1 MAAAKKNEPKL
12 ASEALKAQ
20 VHEEV
25 ERMNSLKEF
34 KFGESSIEDIVTL
47 FPPYAREKMVHRK
60 ANKKNV
66 SNAVNIE
73 GFYLKTPFG
82 DQTLLNGTDLV
93 LEPGKRQCLYGANST
108 GKTLLFHYISEQKI
122 KEFPKHVHVH
132 HCKELEP
139 HELDDTTLGTVVNSH
154 PLRRVLVIAEK
165 MIKAEQAAAD
175 ITPETKAK
183 LKENLEFVQREMQ
196 SIRGYDAEERAAK
209 MLRVLGFDD
218 IGQQKPVRALSG
230 GLRMRVALCMA
241 FFIDAELL
249 LLDEPTNHLD
259 FPSVLWLENRLRG
272 YGKSFLVVSHDREL
286 LNNVTT
292 GTILIDDR
300 QLRYYNC
307 GFKDFE
313 KTKAAEDKKK
323 EEEIEKFLNKHRNA
337 DPSTMIGRDK
347 AIKKQWVDT
356 YQAKMVALAGKFT
369 FPTATPLDNPDN
381 LAPENISL
389 IKMDNLRFSYDEK
402 TGHFIFNQPI
412 SFNVTASTRF
422 GVMGPNGAGKST
434 FLKLLTHK
442 LTPTSGTVVH
452 HPKYTLAYFG
462 QHSTAELDLTK
473 TAAEWMCEQFPTEKA
488 GLLRNHLAKTS
499 IVGQTADTRMER
511 LSFSQR
517 SCIIFSKLT
526 YFCPHL
532 LIMDEP
538 TNFLDLESVD
548 SLISACNKYKGA
560 LLLVSHNRDFLRKCA
575 NGYLSIVPGQF
586 LVFDT
591 MKKCEQ
597 ATYTFIAEM
606 EEGKNVKG
614 MVDLKKSG
622 GTVADSQK
630 VGYVAGAA
638 KADEKKEKGVI
649 TIGASSGS
657 AKPAAAKPAAAAAAA
672 KPATGAQAVPTYFA
686 KEKVLA
692 MWKDGKWYAAV
703 VDKVLPANKYT
714 ITYTQYGNQATVPH
728 TQMKRSTK

>member
-1 MAAAKKNEPKL
+1 MAAAAKNAPKL

-20 VHEEV
+20 LSDEA
-25 ERMNSLKEF
+25 ERMKSYESFDWVNSTV
-34 KFGESSIEDIVTL
+34 EDIVTL
-47 FPPYAREKMVHRK
+47 LPPYARVRHAMRK
-60 ANKKNV
+60 ESKKNV

-93 LEPGKRQCLYGANST
+93 LEAGKRQCLYGANST
-108 GKTLLFHYISEQKI
+108 GKTLLFHYISEGKI
-122 KEFPKHVHVH
+122 KEFPKHIHVH

-139 HELDDTTLGTVVNSH
+139 HELADTTLGTVVNSH
-154 PLRRVLVIAEK
+154 PMRRMLVLIEAK
-165 MIKAEQAAAD
+165 LKAELAKEPA
-175 ITPETKAK
+175 PEGELKTR
-183 LKENLEFVQREMQ
+183 LKENLEYITREMTT
-196 SIRGYDAEERAAK
+196 IKGYNAEERAAA

-218 IGQQKPVRALSG
+218 IGQKKPVSALSG

-241 FFIDAELL
+241 FFIEADLL

-292 GTILIDDR
+292 GTILIEDR

-313 KTKAAEDKKK
+313 KTKANEDKKR

-347 AIKKQWVDT
+347 AHKKAWLDN
-356 YQAKMVALAGKFT
+356 YQAHMVAMQGKFT
-369 FPTATPLDNPDN
+369 FPAPVPLEN
-381 LAPENISL
+381 PENLKPEDISL

-402 TGHFIFNQPI
+402 TGHFIFNTPI
-412 SFNVTASTRF
+412 SFNVKASTRF

-473 TAAEWMCEQFPTEKA
+473 TAVEWMQEQFPNEKE
-488 GLLRNHLAKTS
+488 GLLKQHLQKTS
-499 IVGQTADTRMER
+499 IAGPVAQTRMER

-517 SCIIFSKLT
+517 SCIIFAKLT

-548 SLISACNKYKGA
+548 SLIQACNKYKGA
-560 LLLVSHNRDFLRKCA
+560 LLLVSHNRDFLRRCA

-586 LVFDT
+586 LVFDN
-591 MKKCEQ
+591 MKKAEQ

-606 EEGKNVKG
+606 EEGKNIKG
-614 MVDLKKSG
+614 QIDLKKSG

-630 VGYVAGAA
+630 VGYVAP
-638 KADEKKEKGVI
+638 KADEPKKEKGVL
-649 TIGASSGS
+649 TIGAST
-657 AKPAAAKPAAAAAAA
+657 AKPAAAAA
-672 KPATGAQAVPTYFA
+672 KPAGAATKPGGAASGVGLYHA
-686 KEKVLA
+686 KQNVLA
-692 MWKDGKWYAAV
+692 MWKDGKYYAAI
-703 VDKVLPANKYT
+703 VDKVEAGGKYT
-714 ITYTQYGNQATVPH
+714 VTYTQYGNKATVPATH
-728 TQMKRSTK
+728 IKLK

>member
-1 MAAAKKNEPKL
+1 MAAAKKDAPKL

-20 VHEEV
+20 LSEEA
-25 ERMNSLKEF
+25 ERLKSFAEF
-34 KFGESSIEDIVTL
+34 DFATATVDDVVTL
-47 FPPYAREKMVHRK
+47 MPPYFRHRFAYRK
-60 ANKKNV
+60 ENKKNV

-93 LEPGKRQCLYGANST
+93 LEAGKRSCLYGANST
-108 GKTLLFHYISEQKI
+108 GKTLLFHYISEGKI
-122 KEFPKHVHVH
+122 KEFPKHIHVH

-139 HELDDTTLGTVVNSH
+139 HELADTTLGTVINSH
-154 PLRRVLVIAEK
+154 PLRRMLVMIEEKIRKALAAEPAPEGDA
-165 MIKAEQAAAD
+165 KAH
-175 ITPETKAK
+175 
-183 LKENLEFVQREMQ
+183 LKENLEFVQREMN
-196 SIRGYDAEERAAK
+196 SIRGYEAADRAAK

-218 IGQQKPVRALSG
+218 DGQKKPVSALSG

-241 FFIDAELL
+241 FFIDADLL

-292 GTILIDDR
+292 GTILIEDR

-307 GFKDFE
+307 GFKEFE
-313 KTKAAEDKKK
+313 KTKAAEDKKR

-347 AIKKQWVDT
+347 ANKKAWLDN
-356 YQAKMVALAGKFT
+356 YQAHMVAMAGKFT
-369 FPTATPLDNPDN
+369 FPAPVALDNPEN
-381 LAPENISL
+381 LKPEDISL

-402 TGHFIFNQPI
+402 TGVFIFNSPI
-412 SFNVTASTRF
+412 AFNVKASTRF

-434 FLKLLTHK
+434 FLKLLTQK
-442 LTPTSGTVVH
+442 LIPTSGTVVH

-462 QHSTAELDLTK
+462 QHSTAELDLQK
-473 TAAEWMCEQFPTEKA
+473 TASEWMQDQFPNEKS
-488 GLLRNHLAKTS
+488 GLLRQHLAKTS
-499 IVGQTADTRMER
+499 ISGPIADTRMER

-517 SCIIFSKLT
+517 SCIIFAKLT

-548 SLISACNKYKGA
+548 SLIQACNKYKGA

-586 LVFDT
+586 LTFDN
-591 MKKCEQ
+591 MKKAEQ

-606 EEGKNVKG
+606 EEGKSIKG
-614 MVDLKKSG
+614 QIDLKKSG
-622 GTVADSQK
+622 GTADASQK
-630 VGYVAGAA
+630 VGYVAPVKEA
-638 KADEKKEKGVI
+638 EKKEKGVI
-649 TIGASSGS
+649 TLGAAP
-657 AKPAAAKPAAAAAAA
+657 AKPAAAGAAKPAAAATKPGGAASGV
-672 KPATGAQAVPTYFA
+672 PAYFA
-686 KEKVLA
+686 KENVLA

-714 ITYTQYGNQATVPH
+714 VTYTQYGNQATVPH
-728 TQMKRSTK
+728 TAIKRK

>member
-1 MAAAKKNEPKL
+1 MAAAAKAAPKL

-20 VHEEV
+20 LSDEA
-25 ERMNSLKEF
+25 ERMESLKTF
-34 KFGESSIEDIVTL
+34 VFAKSKIIDIVTL
-47 FPPYAREKMVHRK
+47 FPPYARERYELRK
-60 ANKKNV
+60 QNKKNV

-108 GKTLLFHYISEQKI
+108 GKTLLFNYISEGKI
-122 KEFPKHVHVH
+122 KDFPKHIQVH

-139 HELDDTTLGTVVNSH
+139 HELSDTTLGTVVNSH
-154 PLRRVLVIAEK
+154 PLRKMLVLCEARIRAEMAATPAPEGEEK
-165 MIKAEQAAAD
+165 MN
-175 ITPETKAK
+175 
-183 LKENLEFVQREMQ
+183 LKDNLEFVQREMN

-218 IGQQKPVRALSG
+218 IGQKKPVVALSG

-241 FFIDAELL
+241 FFIEADLL

-292 GTILIDDR
+292 GTILIEDK
-300 QLRYYNC
+300 QLKYYNC
-307 GFKDFE
+307 GFKEFE
-313 KTKAAEDKKK
+313 KQKANEDKKK
-323 EEEIEKFLNKHRNA
+323 EEEIEKFLAKHRNA

-347 AIKKQWVDT
+347 AIKKAWVDN
-356 YQAKMVALAGKFT
+356 YQARMVALQGKFT
-369 FPTATPLDNPDN
+369 FPVATPLENPDN

-402 TGHFIFNQPI
+402 TGHFIFNDPI

-442 LTPTSGTVVH
+442 LKPTSGTVVH

-462 QHSTAELDLTK
+462 QHSTAELDLEK
-473 TAAEWMCEQFPTEKA
+473 TASEWMQDQFPEEKS
-488 GLLRNHLAKTS
+488 GLLRAHLAKTS
-499 IVGQTADTRMER
+499 VSGTTADTRMGR

-517 SCIIFSKLT
+517 SCIIFAKLT
-526 YFCPHL
+526 YKCPHL

-575 NGYLSIVPGQF
+575 NGYLSIVPGKFQ
-586 LVFDT
+586 VFDG
-591 MKKCEQ
+591 MKKAEQ
-597 ATYTFIAEM
+597 ATYSFIAEM
-606 EEGKNVKG
+606 EEGKNIKG
-614 MVDLKKSG
+614 QIDLKKSG

-630 VGYVAGAA
+630 VGFVAE
-638 KADEKKEKGVI
+638 EKKKDTSAGI
-649 TIGASSGS
+649 TISS
-657 AKPAAAKPAAAAAAA
+657 
-672 KPATGAQAVPTYFA
+672 
-686 KEKVLA
+686 
-692 MWKDGKWYAAV
+692 M
-703 VDKVLPANKYT
+703 
-714 ITYTQYGNQATVPH
+714 
-728 TQMKRSTK
+728 RS